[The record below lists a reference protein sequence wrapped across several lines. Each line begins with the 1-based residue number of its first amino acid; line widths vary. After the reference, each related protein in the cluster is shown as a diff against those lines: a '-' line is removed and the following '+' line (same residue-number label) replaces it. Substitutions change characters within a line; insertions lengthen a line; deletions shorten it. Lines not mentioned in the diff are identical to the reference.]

1 MKFAQDVVVLIV
13 GIGMMTWPHEATA
26 KNNKAITLTPIG
38 ATAPALAATRA
49 EIAAYDPAT
58 KRVFAI
64 NLALLP
70 VDVLDISDPAA
81 PVLEFTIPL
90 IGAPNSIAIRD
101 GVVAV
106 AIENA
111 VKTNP
116 GFAQFL
122 TTAGHY

>member
-26 KNNKAITLTPIG
+26 KNVDADRRYSAG
-38 ATAPALAATRA
+38 AGGTRA

-81 PVLEFTIPL
+81 PVLEFMIPL
-90 IGAPNSIAIRD
+90 IGAPN
-101 GVVAV
+101 
-106 AIENA
+106 
-111 VKTNP
+111 
-116 GFAQFL
+116 
-122 TTAGHY
+122 